1 MLRIKPLGRYRH
13 SRLLAVNLLV
23 TLLALAGI
31 ITYIASAQTIYQIT
45 LYPIADAKV
54 TSTNPD
60 TNYGAFVA
68 TTVYYSDRLYI
79 KFNFTATGITQQ
91 MPNLRY
97 YVRFYVEAMGSYNFY
112 AYIYATKNDWNES
125 TITWNNKPSENST
138 TAIASVYISNVGWYQ
153 MDVTNFVAAN
163 CMTKTCSFIITA
175 GSITSSYNA
184 NYYMTVRTK
193 DYSDQNYWPH
203 VLIQYS
209 ALSTVTQTFT
219 VTSTQT
225 VTQTQTQTATETVT
239 TTQTFTVYST
249 STITTVTTS
258 YTTVTETTTEVVPA
272 TTVTYTSTVATET
285 QTAWTETTQTETVY
299 STTTRTTTTTIPV
312 TVYQTLTQTET
323 VNQTVT
329 GVAGIESGMVN
340 SILQLF
346 TIMLPIMIIFVVIRS
361 IMGVLR

>member
-1 MLRIKPLGRYRH
+1 MPGLRLILRRRRH

-31 ITYIASAQTIYQIT
+31 IAYIANAQTIYQIT
-45 LYPIADAKV
+45 LYPLADARV
-54 TSTNPD
+54 TSSAAN
-60 TNYGAFVA
+60 TNYGADQ
-68 TTVYYSDRLYI
+68 TSRIYQGDRFYI

-97 YVRFYVEAMGSYNFY
+97 YVRFYVPAMSAYTFTI
-112 AYIYATKNDWNES
+112 YIYATKNDWDES

-138 TAIASVYISNVGWYQ
+138 TAIASASPSLNTWNQLDI
-153 MDVTNFVAAN
+153 TNWVAAN
-163 CMTKTCSFIITA
+163 CMTKTCSFIITVN
-175 GSITSSYNA
+175 SITSGYSTTYF
-184 NYYMTVRTK
+184 MDVRTK

-219 VTSTQT
+219 VTSTET
-225 VTQTQTQTATETVT
+225 VTQTQTATETVT

-272 TTVTYTSTVATET
+272 TTVTYTSTIATET
-285 QTAWTETTQTETVY
+285 QTAWTETIHTETVY
-299 STTTRTTTTTIPV
+299 STTTRKTTTTIPV

>member
-1 MLRIKPLGRYRH
+1 MPGLKLILRRCRH

-31 ITYIASAQTIYQIT
+31 IAYIANAQTTYQIT
-45 LYPIADAKV
+45 LYPLADARV
-54 TSTNPD
+54 TSSAAD
-60 TNYGAFVA
+60 TNYGAEQ
-68 TTVYYSDRLYI
+68 TTRISWGDRFYI

-97 YVRFYVEAMGSYNFY
+97 YIRFYVAARTASVVS
-112 AYIYATKNDWNES
+112 YIYATTNDWSEA
-125 TITWNNKPSENST
+125 TITWNNKPPENST
-138 TAIASVYISNVGWYQ
+138 TAIASVSISSNGWIQ
-153 MDVTNFVAAN
+153 MDITNFVTAN
-163 CMTKTCSFIITA
+163 CMTKTCSFIITYNA
-175 GSITSSYNA
+175 ITSPYNSG
-184 NYYMTVRTK
+184 YYMDVRTK
-193 DYSDQNYWPH
+193 DYSDQNYWPYI
-203 VLIQYS
+203 LIEYQ

-219 VTSTQT
+219 VTSTET
-225 VTQTQTQTATETVT
+225 VTETQTATETVT

-272 TTVTYTSTVATET
+272 TTVTYTSTVATQTE
-285 QTAWTETTQTETVY
+285 TAWTETTQTETVY

-312 TVYQTLTQTET
+312 TVYQTSTQTTTET
-323 VNQTVT
+323 VNQTT
-329 GVAGIESGMVN
+329 TSGIESGMVN

-346 TIMLPIMIIFVVIRS
+346 TVMLPIMIIFVVIRS